1 MTPTTRLAQPTTASP
16 VARPWLVLAMIC
28 LPVFIGSLDLTI
40 VSAFLPEVILDLGL
54 PLQTTLDDAAWIVT
68 GYLLAYAVSMMFMG
82 RISDL
87 IGRRKVYIGCLIVF
101 MVGSVLVAASH
112 LWPTDLLYSLFR
124 RLGLRPAR
132 EEVTL
137 LAIILGRVVQA
148 LGAGALVPVSLALV
162 SDLFP
167 RERRAQPLGFI
178 GAVDTLGW
186 VLGHL
191 YGGLLVNWFATQEA
205 GFRQLIASLGLDW
218 PPPNWHTLFWI
229 NVPLSLIALVFVL
242 LAMRKVKEER
252 HTGRF
257 DLLGTLLIAGALI
270 ALIVGLG
277 ANTELDPTV
286 ASFEEVS
293 PLPPYAGPVLLL
305 ALGLFIAFV
314 LVERRVKDPLIDLNL
329 FRRRNLSAGALVNLF
344 VGFCLMIGLVIVPI
358 LVNVR
363 ETSIVETAPVV
374 TDPAQP
380 AVEDDDNTLADAALR
395 VGILLSA
402 LTVPMALAAI
412 PGGWLSD
419 RFGYRIATI
428 IGLGT
433 AMLGFFL
440 VFETWTLV
448 LSDTVI
454 ALQMV
459 VVGVG
464 LGLTFSPIS
473 AAVIN
478 TAPEDQHGVASALVI
493 ILRLIGMTIATS
505 SLTTLALSRINALSV
520 TSINV
525 DISAAGGAEAFIA
538 AYAGVT
544 VQVLGEVA
552 LIGAALCA
560 LGLIPALLGLRRTLD
575 VTPAA

>member
-1 MTPTTRLAQPTTASP
+1 MTPTTHAVQSTHTPAI
-16 VARPWLVLAMIC
+16 ARPWLILAMIC

-87 IGRRKVYIGCLIVF
+87 IGRRRVYIACLIVF
-101 MVGSVLVAASH
+101 MVGSVLVATSH
-112 LWPTDLLYSLFR
+112 LGPTDLLYSIAR
-124 RLGLRPAR
+124 RLGQRPAR
-132 EEVTL
+132 EEMTL

-167 RERRAQPLGFI
+167 RHRRAQPLGFI

-191 YGGLLVNWFATQEA
+191 YGGILVNWFATQEA
-205 GFRQLIASLGLDW
+205 GFTRLIAGLGLNW

-229 NVPLSLIALVFVL
+229 NVPLTLIALAFVL
-242 LAMRKVKEER
+242 VGMRHIKEER
-252 HTGRF
+252 AGGRF

-270 ALIVGLG
+270 ALILGLG
-277 ANTELDPTV
+277 ANTELDPTLT
-286 ASFEEVS
+286 SFEDAS

-305 ALGLFIAFV
+305 ALGCLVAFV
-314 LVERRVKDPLIDLNL
+314 VVEGRVKDPLIDLAL
-329 FRRRNLSAGALVNLF
+329 FRRRNLASGAVVNLF

-363 ETSIVETAPVV
+363 ETSLVETEPAV
-374 TDPAQP
+374 TDPALP
-380 AVEDDDNTLADAALR
+380 ATIPAEDDDNTLADAALR

-402 LTVPMALAAI
+402 LTVPMALASI

-419 RFGYRIATI
+419 RFGYRVATVT
-428 IGLGT
+428 GLGL
-433 AMLGFFL
+433 ALVGFLL
-440 VFETWTLV
+440 VYQTWTLE
-448 LSDTVI
+448 LADSVI

-459 VVGVG
+459 LVGVG

-478 TAPEDQHGVASALVI
+478 SAPEDQHGVASALVI

-505 SLTTLALSRINALSV
+505 SLTTVALNRINALSI

-525 DISAAGGAEAFIA
+525 DISAAGGAEAFIS
-538 AYAGVT
+538 AYAGIT

-552 LIGAALCA
+552 LIGALLCA
-560 LGLIPALLGLRRTLD
+560 LGLIPALMGLRRTG
-575 VTPAA
+575 

>member
-1 MTPTTRLAQPTTASP
+1 MKSTPAS
-16 VARPWLVLAMIC
+16 VARPWLILAMIC

-82 RISDL
+82 RLSDL
-87 IGRRKVYIGCLIVF
+87 IGRRKVYVACLIVF
-101 MVGSVLVAASH
+101 MIGSVLVATSH
-112 LWPTDLLYSLFR
+112 LWPTDFLYSIFR
-124 RLGLRPAR
+124 RLGQRPAR

-167 RERRAQPLGFI
+167 RNRRAQPLGFI

-191 YGGLLVNWFATQEA
+191 YGGILVNLFATNEA
-205 GFRQLIASLGLDW
+205 GFNALLTSLGLNW

-229 NVPLSLIALVFVL
+229 NVPLTLLALVFVL
-242 LAMRKVKEER
+242 VAMRNVKEER
-252 HTGRF
+252 ATGRF
-257 DLLGTLLIAGALI
+257 DLLGTLLIAGAFI

-277 ANTELDPTV
+277 ANTELDPTT
-286 ASFEEVS
+286 ASFQEVS
-293 PLPPYAGPVLLL
+293 PLPSYAAPVLLI
-305 ALGLFIAFV
+305 ALVSFIAFIV
-314 LVERRVKDPLIDLNL
+314 VERRVKDPLMDLSL
-329 FRRRNLSAGALVNLF
+329 FRHRNLASGALVNLF

-363 ETSIVETAPVV
+363 ETSTVEVV
-374 TDPAQP
+374 PAVSDPAELAAAQE
-380 AVEDDDNTLADAALR
+380 ADDDQTLANAALR

-428 IGLGT
+428 IGLGM
-433 AMLGFFL
+433 ALVGFFL
-440 VFETWTLV
+440 VFETWTLE

-454 ALQMV
+454 ALQMILI
-459 VVGVG
+459 GVG
-464 LGLTFSPIS
+464 IGLTFSPIS

-520 TSINV
+520 STISV
-525 DISAAGGAEAFIA
+525 DISTAGGAEAFIA
-538 AYAGVT
+538 AYAGIT

-552 LIGAALCA
+552 LIGAVLCA
-560 LGLIPALLGLRRTLD
+560 LGLLPAIFGLRRERNLTQS
-575 VTPAA
+575 TAS